1 MNSFF
6 TSIKNEGELKLKKM
20 KKNIVLTLLATI
32 TLFIPI
38 MKPVMAEEGDNG
50 ANNVSVSTNIP
61 ENQIDKNQTYF
72 DLLMEP
78 GKEQEL
84 EVVLRNN
91 TDKEVTMLADV
102 NTAITNDNGVVDY
115 SWNVASGLEQAK
127 INNKDEANTKID
139 LKSIGY
145 DSTLKQ
151 PLSEMA
157 SIDKEIK
164 IPAKSQVTV
173 KVKVKMPDEQI
184 DGVIAGGIYLTQKE
198 DTASEEGKSQGVQI
212 KNKFVYVVGIQIRQ
226 NADISALV
234 PDMKL
239 DPKKI
244 VPTQINHR
252 NYLGI
257 NLQNIEPVFIRK
269 LTVDAKVYKKG
280 SAEVLHEATQEG
292 MKMAPNSNFN
302 FGVNW
307 ENQEFKAGDYRVKV
321 TAKAEDYNKEWSWDE
336 EFTITKDKADEMNA
350 KAIEL
355 EKSEIAWWVYALIG
369 IGLLLLVLLIAYLIK
384 RHIDKKK
391 KEEELKRKRALARK
405 RKKKNAAASH
415 KKNEQ
420 TRKKD

>member
-1 MNSFF
+1 
-6 TSIKNEGELKLKKM
+6 M

-61 ENQIDKNQTYF
+61 DNQIDKNQTYF

-164 IPAKSQVTV
+164 IPAKSQVIA

-198 DTASEEGKSQGVQI
+198 DTSSDEGKSQGVQI

-226 NADISALV
+226 NADISSLV

-252 NYLGI
+252 N
-257 NLQNIEPVFIRK
+257 
-269 LTVDAKVYKKG
+269 
-280 SAEVLHEATQEG
+280 
-292 MKMAPNSNFN
+292 
-302 FGVNW
+302 
-307 ENQEFKAGDYRVKV
+307 
-321 TAKAEDYNKEWSWDE
+321 
-336 EFTITKDKADEMNA
+336 
-350 KAIEL
+350 
-355 EKSEIAWWVYALIG
+355 
-369 IGLLLLVLLIAYLIK
+369 
-384 RHIDKKK
+384 
-391 KEEELKRKRALARK
+391 
-405 RKKKNAAASH
+405 
-415 KKNEQ
+415 
-420 TRKKD
+420 